1 MVRDGGPGIAPSRRS
16 QLFQRF
22 GPLARTPKSSTRSV
36 GLGLAMVMSVVA
48 RHRGTVFVDNPPEG
62 GAEFRIELPLER
74 EASVA

>member
-1 MVRDGGPGIAPSRRS
+1 
-16 QLFQRF
+16 
-22 GPLARTPKSSTRSV
+22 
-36 GLGLAMVMSVVA
+36 MVMSVVA